1 MLFSPGML
9 PDGRAQSIRHA
20 IAEQQGEA
28 LIDNVVSEIERS
40 LLAGADQVIFFAQD
54 KAFLRALEADLT
66 GNASARQFCN
76 EIRLPFWIR
85 V

>member
-1 MLFSPGML
+1 ML
-9 PDGRAQSIRHA
+9 PGRAQSIRHA

-54 KAFLRALEADLT
+54 KAFFARARGRAH
-66 GNASARQFCN
+66 
-76 EIRLPFWIR
+76 
-85 V
+85 